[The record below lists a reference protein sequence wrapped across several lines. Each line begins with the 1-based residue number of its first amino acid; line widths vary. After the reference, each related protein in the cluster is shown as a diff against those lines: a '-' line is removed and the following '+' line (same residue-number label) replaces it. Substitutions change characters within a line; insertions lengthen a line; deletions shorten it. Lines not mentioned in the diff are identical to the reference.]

1 MRGGRKGRE
10 GAWETSPDKVLHGDC
25 VYSSL
30 QGVCNNNG
38 YDFIQPEKSPLPRV
52 QEITEQNGCIVS
64 GSRQIKANGGDDAE
78 TFQLCPLDLLP
89 AGSMHSLQRLGEN
102 SSGSAG
108 SHCNANWTLN
118 RANYCPPASVFITN
132 PPPAPCCMPQDH
144 KLRSSMWI
152 SLERPR
158 SDNNCGRCG
167 TNGKIE
173 KNGLKSTRRRS
184 HWTRQLSH
192 PLIRKCLA
200 STVSSPSFAYRLYV
214 SVYVYI

>member
-38 YDFIQPEKSPLPRV
+38 YDFIQPEKSPPLPRV

-78 TFQLCPLDLLP
+78 TFQLCPPDLLP

-118 RANYCPPASVFITN
+118 RANYCPPASVFIITN
-132 PPPAPCCMPQDH
+132 PRPPLHATGPQIVVVNVNKFRETTQRQQLRAMWHKWKNREKWAKVDKATQSLNAPTLPPAD
-144 KLRSSMWI
+144 S
-152 SLERPR
+152 
-158 SDNNCGRCG
+158 
-167 TNGKIE
+167 
-173 KNGLKSTRRRS
+173 
-184 HWTRQLSH
+184 
-192 PLIRKCLA
+192 
-200 STVSSPSFAYRLYV
+200 
-214 SVYVYI
+214 

>member
-1 MRGGRKGRE
+1 MRGARKGQE

-38 YDFIQPEKSPLPRV
+38 YDFIQPEKSPPLPL

-132 PPPAPCCMPQDH
+132 PPPSPHATGPQIAVVNVNKFRETTQRQQLRAMCHKWKNREKWAKVDKATQSLNAPTLPPAD
-144 KLRSSMWI
+144 S
-152 SLERPR
+152 
-158 SDNNCGRCG
+158 
-167 TNGKIE
+167 
-173 KNGLKSTRRRS
+173 
-184 HWTRQLSH
+184 
-192 PLIRKCLA
+192 
-200 STVSSPSFAYRLYV
+200 
-214 SVYVYI
+214 